1 MLQQRKPYLKKPGA
15 GLLPDLFLL
24 VTDLAKPDQLNRSSG
39 HDRAWKD
46 TSAVVDVIK
55 PFLDFPKI
63 KKLEKVCSYDWTCTK
78 AQKQCYFKQKYS
90 LKLFIAF

>member
-1 MLQQRKPYLKKPGA
+1 MVSADVFQQRKPYLKKPGA

-55 PFLDFPKI
+55 PLLDLPKLRNWKKFFLMTEP
-63 KKLEKVCSYDWTCTK
+63 
-78 AQKQCYFKQKYS
+78 AQKHKSNAILNKS
-90 LKLFIAF
+90 IL